1 MPAVQRYDRDILNQ
15 LREWDELLSKN
26 AGMNKSRSEKAR
38 KKKEKSAATDLVI
51 AKNSQNPYPVYQ
63 MLLKSEKFTTHELIA
78 AFEKLSEADLRL
90 KSTRQSQKLVLEQA
104 ILDICR

>member
-1 MPAVQRYDRDILNQ
+1 V
-15 LREWDELLSKN
+15 
-26 AGMNKSRSEKAR
+26 R
-38 KKKEKSAATDLVI
+38 KKKKKPTPTDLVI

-78 AFEKLSEADLRL
+78 SFEKLSEADLRL

-104 ILDICR
+104 ILGICR